1 MKNTNQMSF
10 RYKHN
15 GDIDFLKFGTVK
27 TIFDVMIK
35 YCDEI
40 TDEQL
45 EDLVDEYKELRGED
59 LDFTQAKE
67 TLAVEM
73 TKRYINEE
81 LDRRLQKYLS
91 AKKGEMVSDSGE

>member
-1 MKNTNQMSF
+1 MKNTNKMPF
-10 RYKHN
+10 GYKHN
-15 GDIDFLKFGTVK
+15 GDIDLLQFSAIK

-67 TLAVEM
+67 TLAIEM

-81 LDRRLQKYLS
+81 LDRKLQEYLL
-91 AKKGEMVSDSGE
+91 AQKGTKVSGSGE